1 MALEVTGN
9 QSEEERVF
17 DSDGITPAGMEM
29 DSRSGEC

>member
-17 DSDGITPAGMEM
+17 DGDGITPAGMEM